1 MRPEEGAICNH
12 MNLDSA
18 APTHLLSHSIPH
30 ISTIPVVVVML
41 GPEPLP
47 RTPQCYTDWKEAD
60 PEYSRAYDLVLEA
73 QQYAQAEDND
83 KIVPTRVVGYLLI
96 ELFDRRQTLTMAPY
110 RCVVKEISSV
120 SGEGHFDPIF
130 EVGKRYRD
138 RFLRPLC
145 AFLPLLSRS
154 VS

>member
-1 MRPEEGAICNH
+1 MFG
-12 MNLDSA
+12 S
-18 APTHLLSHSIPH
+18 
-30 ISTIPVVVVML
+30 
-41 GPEPLP
+41 EPLP
-47 RTPQCYTDWKEAD
+47 RTPQCYMDWKEAD
-60 PEYSRAYDLVLEA
+60 LEYSRAYDLVLEA

-96 ELFDRRQTLTMAPY
+96 ELFDRRQTLTMTPY
-110 RCVVKEISSV
+110 RCVVKEVTSEARV

-145 AFLPLLSRS
+145 AFLPFLSRS